1 MNTLRG
7 LGACA
12 VLAGAAYAVTKVAT
26 LDQVVLAITITIVAV
41 SLVTYGASVRRRRM
55 DRRAA
60 NGRIRSRRVTSG

>member
-12 VLAGAAYAVTKVAT
+12 VLAGIAYAVTKVAT
-26 LDQVVLAITITIVAV
+26 LDEIVLGITLTVVAV
-41 SLVTYGASVRRRRM
+41 SLVTYMASVRRRRA

-60 NGRIRSRRVTSG
+60 NGRVRSRGVTSG

>member
-12 VLAGAAYAVTKVAT
+12 VLAGIAYAVTKVT
-26 LDQVVLAITITIVAV
+26 DSELFVLVIAVTTVTVSVITYLL
-41 SLVTYGASVRRRRM
+41 SMKRRRN

-60 NGRIRSRRVTSG
+60 NGRDRSRRAAS

>member
-12 VLAGAAYAVTKVAT
+12 VLAGIAYAVTKVT
-26 LDQVVLAITITIVAV
+26 DINLLVLVITITTVAV
-41 SLVTYGASVRRRRM
+41 SAITYLLSMKRRRN

-60 NGRIRSRRVTSG
+60 NGRVRSRRAAS

>member
-12 VLAGAAYAVTKVAT
+12 FLAGIAYAVTKVT
-26 LDQVVLAITITIVAV
+26 DFDLFVLVITVTTVTISVITYLL
-41 SLVTYGASVRRRRM
+41 SMKRRRN

-60 NGRIRSRRVTSG
+60 NGRIGSRRSTS

>member
-12 VLAGAAYAVTKVAT
+12 ILAGIAYAVTKVT
-26 LDQVVLAITITIVAV
+26 DVDQFVLAVTVTIVA
-41 SLVTYGASVRRRRM
+41 ASVITYLLSLKRRRH

-60 NGRIRSRRVTSG
+60 QGRSRSRRAVS

>member
-12 VLAGAAYAVTKVAT
+12 LLAGIAFAVTKVAT
-26 LDQVVLAITITIVAV
+26 VDQIVLGITLAIVTV
-41 SLVTYGASVRRRRM
+41 SLLTYMASIRRRRT

-60 NGRIRSRRVTSG
+60 NGRVRSRRVSSR

>member
-12 VLAGAAYAVTKVAT
+12 VLAGIAYAVTKVT
-26 LDQVVLAITITIVAV
+26 DINLFVLVITITTVAV
-41 SLVTYGASVRRRRM
+41 SVITYLLSMKRRRN

-60 NGRIRSRRVTSG
+60 NGRVRSRRAAS

>member
-12 VLAGAAYAVTKVAT
+12 VLAGIAYTVTKVT
-26 LDQVVLAITITIVAV
+26 DINLFVLVITVTTVTVSVITYLLAV
-41 SLVTYGASVRRRRM
+41 KRRRN

-60 NGRIRSRRVTSG
+60 NGRVRSRRAAS